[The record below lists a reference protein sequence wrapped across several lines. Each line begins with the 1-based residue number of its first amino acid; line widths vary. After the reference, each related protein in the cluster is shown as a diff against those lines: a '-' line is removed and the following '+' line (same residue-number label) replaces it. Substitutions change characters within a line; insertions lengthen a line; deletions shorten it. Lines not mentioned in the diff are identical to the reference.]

1 MDDEMTHADQ
11 WAAWLLHGRQQGM
24 SQREL
29 RRMQRDLTRLRD
41 RTLRGAR
48 LRAGQRVLD
57 VGAGIG
63 LLSVEA
69 CRSVGRDGL
78 VCALDLS
85 HAALVEAQRLSMD
98 SPGGA
103 QLAAV
108 AGDAL
113 ALPFA
118 AAQFDAV
125 LTRSVLIYVD
135 DKAAAA
141 REFYRVL
148 KPGGRASLF
157 EPINSAAQKYGYYG
171 QFDFGARGPAH
182 ARVLAY
188 QEAHWPHRSAMLGF
202 DERDL
207 VRWFVA
213 AGFAVT
219 LTYEHTEGPDKTL
232 GSAPRREQQE
242 QIAASLARRYNP
254 TMPSYREAAEAV
266 LGEGAAE
273 HLVSIVNAMLAQ
285 PRWQAFGAAYVVARR
300 PLHEPSE
307 RHKNAAEPPRA

>member
-1 MDDEMTHADQ
+1 MNDETTHADE
-11 WAAWLLHGRQQGM
+11 WADWLLHGRQQGM

-29 RRMQRDLTRLRD
+29 QRMQRNLTRLRD

-57 VGAGIG
+57 VGAGTG
-63 LLSVEA
+63 LLTVEA
-69 CRSVGRDGL
+69 CRRVGPAGR
-78 VCALDLS
+78 VYALDLS
-85 HAALVEAQRLSMD
+85 RAALAEPQRLSRG
-98 SPGGA
+98 SPGGT

-108 AGDAL
+108 AGDAV

-118 AAQFDAV
+118 DAQFDAV

-157 EPINSAAQKYGYYG
+157 EPINSAAQKYGAYG
-171 QFDFGARGPAH
+171 QYDLGAQGPAH
-182 ARVLAY
+182 ARILAY

-207 VRWFVA
+207 VRWFVG
-213 AGFAVT
+213 AGFFVT
-219 LTYEHTEGPDKTL
+219 LTYEHTEGPGDML
-232 GSAPRREQQE
+232 SSVPRRRQQE
-242 QIAASLARRYNP
+242 QIAASLTRRTNP

-273 HLVSIVNAMLAQ
+273 HLVFIVNAMLAQ
-285 PRWQAFGAAYVVARR
+285 PRWQAFGAAYLVARR
-300 PLHEPSE
+300 PLHEPPARSN
-307 RHKNAAEPPRA
+307 KAAEPSRA